1 MSVTQFMESW
11 CYLHGAFFIP
21 NRTKPMILIQTIF
34 PIFGQPVQSQP
45 QSPLLSWGSLCLS
58 TECFENQVTSNSSLF
73 NKSSLNLCWFQN
85 FKWLSNITTATV
97 TIYVVIH
104 LLNANMNGCGSPFT
118 KTDTMVFFPMWM
130 HLPNVTLPQLP
141 SKGGFCDLFE
151 YAECSKSNIMK
162 LLRLKR
168 TWEDP
173 LSLSIPFNHQVN
185 KFSEQVLLDDERHV
199 TQLPPSPQPTASQAL
214 KAELPS

>member
-1 MSVTQFMESW
+1 MSVTGSWNPGVISMVLSLFPTEPSPWSSYWQFSH
-11 CYLHGAFFIP
+11 YLVNQYRP
-21 NRTKPMILIQTIF
+21 NLRVHYFPGVLYVCLLRALRTKSHLIHLCF
-34 PIFGQPVQSQP
+34 KSQ
-45 QSPLLSWGSLCLS
+45 
-58 TECFENQVTSNSSLF
+58 
-73 NKSSLNLCWFQN
+73 LNLCWFQN
-85 FKWLSNITTATV
+85 FKWLSNITIATV

-104 LLNANMNGCGSPFT
+104 LLSANRNGCGSPFT

-130 HLPNVTLPQLP
+130 RLPNVTLPQLP

-151 YAECSKSNIMK
+151 YTECSISNIMK

-168 TWEDP
+168 TWEDS

-185 KFSEQVLLDDERHV
+185 KSSEQVLLDDERHV